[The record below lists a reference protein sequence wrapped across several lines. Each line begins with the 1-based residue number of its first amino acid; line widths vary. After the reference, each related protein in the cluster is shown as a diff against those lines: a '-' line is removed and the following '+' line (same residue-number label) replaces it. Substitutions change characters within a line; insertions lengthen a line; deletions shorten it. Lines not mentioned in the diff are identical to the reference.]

1 MYSDSRTSRRFTRR
15 AGFTLLEI
23 MLVVV
28 IIGFIAIVAINNLNI
43 VGTSNKARRTTTS
56 TLIGQVVTAVNSY
69 YLDVGKM
76 PPSLEALVND
86 PGVRGWEGPY
96 VLKLKPDSWGDPL
109 QYTTSGSTFEVRSN
123 AGGTDGGPI
132 SSNDL

>member
-1 MYSDSRTSRRFTRR
+1 MNSSARTTPIRPHTS
-15 AGFTLLEI
+15 GFTLLEV

-28 IIGFIAIVAINNLNI
+28 IIGFIAVMAINNLNV
-43 VGTSNKARRTTTS
+43 VGTSDRARRTTTA
-56 TLIGQVVTAVNSY
+56 TIIGQTVTAVNSY

-76 PPSLEALVND
+76 PPNLNALISD
-86 PGVRGWEGPY
+86 PGARNWAGPY
-96 VLKLKPDSWGDPL
+96 LLKVKPDAWGEPL
-109 QYTTSGSTFEVRSN
+109 QYSTSGSTFEIRSA